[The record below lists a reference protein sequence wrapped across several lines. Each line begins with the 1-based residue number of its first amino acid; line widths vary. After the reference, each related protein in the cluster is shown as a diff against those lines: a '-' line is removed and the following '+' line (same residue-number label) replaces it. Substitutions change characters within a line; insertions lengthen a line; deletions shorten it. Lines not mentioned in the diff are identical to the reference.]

1 MYERRLLLVA
11 SLLLL
16 CVAFVPSAFA
26 QLPKRLERCLPYPTL
41 AQEVRERQLA
51 QLVPERVRVH
61 VVRVDFDPND
71 GIPTDA
77 QDRISAELQSIE
89 IESEADTP
97 YLKNLANEIAEVGVK
112 GALRDRGYFTART
125 TAKITELWRD
135 GVEVGVVASV
145 RATPGPQY
153 RTGDIQIKSAD
164 PDRPL
169 TLSPEALRAQIPLQ
183 KGDVFSTERV
193 RAGMEKLGRV
203 YGREG
208 YIDMTPEPN
217 TEVDEARRI
226 IDLVVKIDEQVQ
238 YRVGSIDFLGVN
250 AATREKLLES
260 LPKTGEALDRDGL
273 EEFLRA
279 NQASEADVSI
289 RRNNKAGTVAIVFDL
304 VTCPAN

>member
-1 MYERRLLLVA
+1 MYERRPLLVA
-11 SLLLL
+11 LLLL
-16 CVAFVPSAFA
+16 LSVAFVPSAFG

-41 AQEVRERQLA
+41 AQEVRERQPA
-51 QLVPERVRVH
+51 QPAPERVRVH
-61 VVRVDFDPND
+61 VVRVDFDPTD
-71 GIPTDA
+71 GIPRDA
-77 QDRISAELQSIE
+77 KDGISAELQGNE
-89 IESEADTP
+89 IEPQADTP
-97 YLKNLANEIAEVGVK
+97 YLKNLADEIAEVGVK
-112 GALRDRGYFTART
+112 GALRDRGYFTARA
-125 TAKITELWRD
+125 TARITELWSD
-135 GVEVGVVASV
+135 GVDVGVVASV

-153 RTGDIQIKSAD
+153 KTGEIQIKSAD

-169 TLSPEALRAQIPLQ
+169 TKSPEVLRVLIPLQ

-193 RAGMEKLGRV
+193 RTGMEKLARV

-260 LPKTGEALDRDGL
+260 LPKTGEALDRDRL